1 MMNLY
6 SVAMCRKKNQKDVKR
21 TKEESTARSILR
33 KNKNTLLKEALTGN
47 TTVSL
52 QSERYLGYL
61 DIVVD
66 NELGRF
72 YVSTMEDNEIRIE
85 ILNKPWWKC
94 LLDFF
99 KYYKPKELTK
109 EEIEQEE
116 IEDYNEVLDRF

>member
-1 MMNLY
+1 MNLY
-6 SVAMCRKKNQKDVKR
+6 YVAMCRKKNQKGANR
-21 TKEESTARSILR
+21 IREENTARFILR
-33 KNKNTLLKEALTGN
+33 KNKNTLLKGALAGN

-72 YVSTMEDNEIRIE
+72 YVSTIEDNEIRIE
-85 ILNKPWWKC
+85 ILKKPWLKC

-99 KYYKPKELTK
+99 KYNKPKEPTK

-116 IEDYNEVLDRF
+116 IEAYNEALDRF